1 MICLSGIGTPVNA
14 RGKMAAA
21 MTLSVCCAF
30 LTPLVGVGQTF
41 PVEDVSLRIEDQ
53 GEGIPI
59 VFIPGWTQSL
69 ETWDDQV
76 VALRDG
82 YRVLRFDRG
91 PWGLQSDP
99 VDLLALLEEAEVDRA
114 VLVAHSAG
122 VPAALRFATNFPD
135 RVLAL
140 VLGGP
145 PSAPG
150 LGPWNDE
157 ESWGKHLERLGV
169 EPPNPFVIASE
180 EGVDSLLALAASHPL
195 FRIPEGRDDVREKLR
210 LIWERYDGSDLT
222 FQASESITE
231 GFEESDLTELGVPT
245 LIVVGEDELAHFRG
259 AAERLH
265 YLLPDSQLKVV
276 EGGGHMVHLIN
287 PGKFN
292 SAILDFL
299 ERRVVGRDP
308 VRGF

>member
-1 MICLSGIGTPVNA
+1 MTLMSDNTL
-14 RGKMAAA
+14 RGKIAAA
-21 MTLSVCCAF
+21 ISLSACCAF
-30 LTPLVGVGQTF
+30 LSPPGGVAQTF
-41 PVEDVSLRIEDQ
+41 SVEEVSLRFEDQ
-53 GEGIPI
+53 GEGIA
-59 VFIPGWTQSL
+59 VVLIPGWTQSL
-69 ETWDDQV
+69 ETWDGQV
-76 VALRDG
+76 VALREEF
-82 YRVLRFDRG
+82 RVLRFDRG

-99 VDLLALLEEAEVDRA
+99 VDLIALLEEAEIDRA

-122 VPAALRFATNFPD
+122 VPPALRFATNFPD

-157 ESWGKHLERLGV
+157 DSWGRHLERLGV
-169 EPPNPFVIASE
+169 EPPNPFVIAGE

-195 FRIPEGRDDVREKLR
+195 FRLPEGRDDVREKLR

-222 FQASESITE
+222 FQGGESITE
-231 GFEESDLTELGVPT
+231 GVEESDLTELGIPT
-245 LIVVGEDELAHFRG
+245 LVVVGEDELTHFRG

-265 YLLPDSQLKVV
+265 CLLPDSELKEV

-292 SAILDFL
+292 SVIMEFL
-299 ERRVVGRDP
+299 ERRVVERDA